1 MKSNNSSVVHG
12 VLQDELERNRRMQ
25 SRYRKEIDQL
35 PKGALYLRKI
45 NQHQYYYLNYRENG
59 KVIAKYLGKYE
70 AVEVESLR
78 KKISERK
85 HYEDLLKKLNNEENM
100 LTKALRYIV

>member
-1 MKSNNSSVVHG
+1 MKGNNSSVVHG

-59 KVIAKYLGKYE
+59 KVVAKYLGKYE
-70 AVEVESLR
+70 AVDVENI
-78 KKISERK
+78 KKKLSERK
-85 HYEDLLKKLNNEENM
+85 HYEELLKKLSDEEKFIINII
-100 LTKALRYIV
+100 K